1 MADVGVVVLDGVV
14 EAHEGIEPAVGGRVA
29 PVAEAQVPLAR
40 HVGAV
45 AQLLQVLR
53 QSGQV
58 VGQVCL
64 LGGPQT
70 LQTKKL
76 QMYVCMW
83 VGGLVGR

>member
-1 MADVGVVVLDGVV
+1 MIEVALRPAEESVEGVK
-14 EAHEGIEPAVGGRVA
+14 ASVA
-29 PVAEAQVPLAR
+29 WGQLPVAEAQVPLAR